1 MSIKIYPSEKIIR
14 TPPVNLKDS
23 DVNLFSKEFE
33 KSFSE
38 VNGDVY
44 NNAKILSNG
53 ALIQT
58 LINHNLYFC
67 ESIPLQGMAKFKSI
81 TKLYL
86 TTLNQLFKVRKVVR
100 LKNVLFLTNFYSTNF
115 FHWIG
120 DVLQKLEALDLKSD
134 FDLKKY
140 TVPVPDTCNIALAKH
155 TLQKYDVQFTIL
167 EENQIVVS
175 DTLLNI
181 PLISPTGNFRPKLMK
196 RMRARFLDSSI
207 DNSNKE
213 RIFITR
219 EYAQKRKL
227 LNEVELKPIL
237 AKHRFRIV
245 AMENFTIQEQIKIAT
260 NAEILVGL
268 HGAGLTH
275 MLWMNEGSK
284 VLEIRA
290 TDDSKNNLFFSLASD
305 LNLKYYYMFAEP
317 TNKKVTTQKTDFIV
331 DPEKF
336 EQTIKQ
342 MLS

>member
-1 MSIKIYPSEKIIR
+1 MSIKIYPADKIIR

-23 DVNLFSKEFE
+23 DVNLFCKEFE
-33 KSFSE
+33 KSFRE

-44 NNAKILSNG
+44 HNAKILSNG

-81 TKLYL
+81 MKLYL
-86 TTLNQLFKVRKVVR
+86 TTLNRLLKVRKVIR

-120 DVLQKLEALDLKSD
+120 DVLQKLEALDLKRD

-140 TVPVPDTCNIALAKH
+140 TVPVPSTCNIPLAKH
-155 TLQKYDVQFTIL
+155 TLQKYDVQFAIL

-181 PLISPTGNFRPKLMK
+181 PLISPTGNFRPDLMK
-196 RMRARFLDSSI
+196 RMRERFS
-207 DNSNKE
+207 NSYKVSNIGE

-219 EYAQKRKL
+219 EYASKRKI
-227 LNEVELKPIL
+227 LNEKELKPVL
-237 AKHRFRIV
+237 AKYRFRIV
-245 AMENFTIQEQIKIAT
+245 AMESLSIEEQIKVAA
-260 NAEILVGL
+260 NADVLAGL

-284 VLEIRA
+284 ILEIRA
-290 TDDSKNNLFFSLASD
+290 IDDAKNNLFFSLASD
-305 LNLKYYYMFAEP
+305 LNLRYYYMFAEP
-317 TNKKVTTQKTDFIV
+317 TNKKLTTQKTDFIIN
-331 DPEKF
+331 PEKF
-336 EQTIKQ
+336 EQTLKQ